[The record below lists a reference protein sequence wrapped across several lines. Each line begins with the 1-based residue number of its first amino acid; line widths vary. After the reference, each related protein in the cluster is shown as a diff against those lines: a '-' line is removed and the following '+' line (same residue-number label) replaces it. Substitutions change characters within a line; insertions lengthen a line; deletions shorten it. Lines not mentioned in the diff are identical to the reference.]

1 MRLNTLELIRY
12 GKFAG
17 ETLELPGAE
26 HDFHFIVGPNE
37 AGKSTIRAAIADLL
51 FGIPARST
59 HAFRHELSQLRLG
72 AVARHEQVEL
82 SFERA
87 KANKSTLRDRADQ
100 PLPDAALQELLGNA
114 DKSFFEQMFALDHQS
129 LIKGGQDI
137 LNASSNLGQILFQS
151 AAGIDSLGRIHQAL
165 ADEAEAIWTP
175 RKAAGRKYYAAAD
188 LYEQAL
194 KELKEA
200 TVRPKEWTDAA
211 QALAEV
217 EARLAEEKQNYE
229 RLEIKRSQLERI
241 RRTGPDLA
249 FLKNLEADLEADL
262 QQHGPVLEF
271 AEDAAARLRSA
282 QDELA
287 RAQPALKIHCDQVDA
302 LKQEL
307 DKIVINARLLQSAS
321 EIQDLEEMRQKY
333 SNYERDLPARQKEVE
348 NLLAGAAALAA
359 QLGWPQDEP
368 GLRAALPGTLDLS
381 QVSDLVKTRGVI
393 AAADESA
400 RRTADKKSLELD
412 RMQAELDAIHAVQVA
427 PGLEAALL
435 EAQTWRQVD
444 AGLRKLHDAVTS
456 ASTELDLRLRA
467 LGQWQQSADELRAMP
482 LPAEDRVARLG
493 AERQNITIEIR
504 NARKNLADAEARAE
518 ATALEI
524 TQFRQARHLV
534 SSAEVSDARSK
545 RDHAWVRLKSGQI
558 SLEAG
563 APAVDEGIHLSDQLV
578 DSQLGSVS
586 ESAELLS
593 LQQRHQRELQA
604 VQQLQKAIVDIESAL
619 ARLEHEWAGLCAQA
633 GLAGMSLDDIQ
644 SWLARRE
651 VALNAANMLE
661 AKQADLA
668 DQQRL
673 SGAAFDALRA
683 ELRKSAAQGAADAN
697 AHANVNANAN
707 ASVLDLLTQA
717 SQHVTSAQEARLRR
731 NALSAQIDKGKA
743 DLLDL
748 QRQADDSRAQL
759 TAWDQRWD
767 KALATVKLERFRES
781 IKTVDDA
788 VALIGQ
794 IKGNLDKASTIHQE
808 RIDPMRADLASF
820 AAVASALAHD
830 LASDLAS
837 DLQAQDPSLIAK
849 QLNARLQT
857 EQAASK
863 EATRIGEELAK
874 ARQQVKDAE
883 EKVAIARLNL
893 APMFELAGVKETE
906 ALAQMIKR
914 SDRKRELD
922 RAIESVKG
930 RLTANSDAL
939 PLAQIA
945 SEVQAQDIS
954 AVPSRLQ
961 SVMDES
967 RLSREAQAALNEKH
981 LVARQALEAISGS
994 ADAATAEARRQEALS
1009 EMAQACER
1017 YIKVATAG
1025 KLLKWAIDRYRDR
1038 KQGPLLARAG
1048 EIFRGLTLGGFRK
1061 LEVDFETQPYALAAR
1076 RETGELVGIPGMSE
1090 GTRDQLFLALR
1101 LAALELHLGQATPL
1115 PFIADDLFVNF
1126 DDERTKAGLLAL
1138 RELSVK
1144 TQVIFLSHHDHMV
1157 GMVKEVFGEKVNV
1170 VDAEG
1175 IIRRATI

>member
-1 MRLNTLELIRY
+1 MRLQTLELIRY

-37 AGKSTIRAAIADLL
+37 AGKSTIRSAIADLL

-100 PLPDAALQELLGNA
+100 PLPDATLQELLGNA

-151 AAGIDSLGRIHQAL
+151 AAGIDSLGRIHKAL

-175 RKAAGRKYYAAAD
+175 RKSAGRKYYAAAD

-249 FLKNLEADLEADL
+249 VLKNLEADQQADL
-262 QQHGPVLEF
+262 QQLGPVLEF

-307 DKIVINARLLQSAS
+307 DKIVINARLLESAS
-321 EIQDLEEMRQKY
+321 EIQDLEAMRQQY
-333 SNYERDLPARQKEVE
+333 GNHERDLPVRQKEVE
-348 NLLAGAAALAA
+348 NLLADAAALAA

-381 QVSDLVKTRGVI
+381 QVSELVKTRGVI

-400 RRTADKKSLELD
+400 RRTADKKSLELE
-412 RMQAELDAIHAVQVA
+412 RMQAELDSIQAVQVS

-435 EAQTWRQVD
+435 EAQTWRQVE
-444 AGLRKLHDAVTS
+444 AGLRKLRDAVTAAS
-456 ASTELDLRLRA
+456 AELDLRLRA
-467 LGQWQQSADELRAMP
+467 LGQWQHSADELRAMP

-493 AERQNITIEIR
+493 GDRQNITLEIR
-504 NARKNLADAEARAE
+504 NARKNLADAEARAD

-534 SSAEVSDARSK
+534 SSADVNEARSK

-563 APAVDEGIHLSDQLV
+563 APAVDEGIHMSDQLV
-578 DSQLGSVS
+578 DSQLGSVA

-593 LQQRHQRELQA
+593 LQQRHQRELQE
-604 VQQLQKAIVDIESAL
+604 VQQLQKAIAQDEAAL
-619 ARLEHEWAGLCAQA
+619 ARLDQDWAALCEHA

-651 VALNAANMLE
+651 VALNAAAVLE
-661 AKQADLA
+661 AKQAELV

-683 ELRKSAAQGAADAN
+683 ELGKSAAQGAADAD
-697 AHANVNANAN
+697 ANAN
-707 ASVLDLLTQA
+707 ASVPDLLAQA
-717 SQHVTSAQEARLRR
+717 RQHVESAQEARLRR
-731 NALSAQIDKGKA
+731 KALSAQIGSGKA
-743 DLLDL
+743 ELLDL
-748 QRQADDSRAQL
+748 QRQADESRAQL

-794 IKGNLDKASTIHQE
+794 IKGNLDKASTIRQE

-820 AAVASALAHD
+820 AAVASALV
-830 LASDLAS
+830 SDLAS
-837 DLQAQDPSLIAK
+837 DLQAQEPSLIAR
-849 QLNARLQT
+849 QLNARLQA

-874 ARQQVKDAE
+874 ARQQVKEAE
-883 EKVAIARLNL
+883 EKVAVARLNL
-893 APMFELAGVKETE
+893 APLFELAGVKETE

-922 RAIESVKG
+922 RAMEAAKT

-954 AVPSRLQ
+954 AVPARLQ

-967 RLSREAQAALNEKH
+967 RISRETQAALNEKH

-1126 DDERTKAGLLAL
+1126 DDERTRAGLHAL
-1138 RELSVK
+1138 SELSMK

-1157 GMVKEVFGEKVNV
+1157 GMVREVFGDKVNV

-1175 IIRRATI
+1175 VIRQATI